1 MGRCLS
7 NLLGD
12 AASGRCGHTVRYGA
26 CTLIGAVTQA
36 EQATSGL
43 LIRREMR
50 SRMCEQNIVTLCR

>member
-12 AASGRCGHTVRYGA
+12 AASERCGHTLCHSA
-26 CTLIGAVTQA
+26 CALNGVVTSD
-36 EQATSGL
+36 ERATSGL
-43 LIRREMR
+43 LIKREMR